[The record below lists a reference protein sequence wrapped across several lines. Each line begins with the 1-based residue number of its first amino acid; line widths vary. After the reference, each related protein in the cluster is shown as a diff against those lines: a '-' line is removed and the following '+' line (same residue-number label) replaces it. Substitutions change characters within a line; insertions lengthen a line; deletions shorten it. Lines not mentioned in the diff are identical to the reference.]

1 MKTTRTENKRKRG
14 IPRAATEPPQI
25 TEGLFS
31 PSSFK
36 KTKTKKN
43 KTLNELLQ
51 KKQREGAVI

>member
-14 IPRAATEPPQI
+14 IPRAATEAPKI

-36 KTKTKKN
+36 KTKTKKH
-43 KTLNELLQ
+43 
-51 KKQREGAVI
+51 